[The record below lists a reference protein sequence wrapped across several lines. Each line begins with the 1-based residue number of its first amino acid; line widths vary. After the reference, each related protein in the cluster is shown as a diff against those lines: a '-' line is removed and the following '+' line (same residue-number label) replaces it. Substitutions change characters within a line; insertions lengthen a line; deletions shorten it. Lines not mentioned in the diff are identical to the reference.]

1 MRRAPPFRAREGSV
15 WALERRKEPPVML
28 VMLASRARPGAN
40 DAHDA
45 LCFAGYLRD
54 PKQQRDN
61 FRIRYRPHH
70 RRFQCARDHA
80 NLLPPAHASAQIPVP
95 VRDLGLPDSRPFGL
109 SSGFSSA
116 CLGNPRQDQLLHKA
130 KAGNGSQGTART
142 WTETHSPMSVKSGG
156 GARDSGREFCYEALF
171 VTMGCVSLRFGCF
184 GPPSPAS
191 VWTSLCGLVHYPASR
206 PSITSIFSSR
216 LYLMVLPERWAPSA
230 IVSVFRRPSC

>member
-1 MRRAPPFRAREGSV
+1 MGKGSPKLPLFGHEKGVFRL
-15 WALERRKEPPVML
+15 ALERRKEPPVML

-45 LCFAGYLRD
+45 RRAGPQIYLRD

-61 FRIRYRPHH
+61 FRIRYRPHR

-95 VRDLGLPDSRPFGL
+95 VRDLGLPVSRPFGL
-109 SSGFSSA
+109 SSGFSSVR
-116 CLGNPRQDQLLHKA
+116 LGNPRQDQLLHKA

-156 GARDSGREFCYEALF
+156 GARDSGLSNEFCYEALF
-171 VTMGCVSLRFGCF
+171 VTM
-184 GPPSPAS
+184 A
-191 VWTSLCGLVHYPASR
+191 
-206 PSITSIFSSR
+206 
-216 LYLMVLPERWAPSA
+216 
-230 IVSVFRRPSC
+230 VFL